1 MRTHNLES
9 LDLIF
14 INRKALPRKFNSIFN
29 CSSQDSDLFSIP
41 SIRSFTVVTTVSSLR
56 HGTFIVQEALGHMK
70 VHFLSRFTHGLVET
84 SLILWSD
91 ASTYVFRICVC
102 KLSRQPVAKAN
113 RMFQVCFYL

>member
-1 MRTHNLES
+1 MES

-14 INRKALPRKFNSIFN
+14 INRKALPRKFNSLFN